1 MQNILIFLIL
11 LPLIGLLVSFL
22 INKNEEKSIF
32 GLTLG
37 TLGVHFVALVFLIG
51 TWLGCG
57 PNMISHKVWEV
68 YHSGHFHFDM
78 VLQFD
83 EISAIFG
90 VVADV
95 ILLLCAVFSR
105 YYIHRDAGFKRYFS
119 TMLLFALGLNLIIF
133 SGNFET
139 VFTGWEIIGIASFIL
154 IAYYRDRYLPV
165 KNASKVISVYRLG
178 DIALLLGIW
187 LSYHLW
193 HEHVTFAQLSDANF
207 VGAKM
212 TEHPMMSATIAL
224 LFIIAA
230 AVKSAQLPF
239 SSWLPRAMEGPTSS
253 SAIFYGALSVHMGVF
268 LLLRTYPFWSEMML
282 VKGVVITLGLCTA
295 LVAASIVRVQ
305 PTAKTQIAYGSIAQI
320 GLMFIEVA
328 LGWHVLALVHFMGNA
343 FLRVYQLLV
352 SPSLLHYFIH
362 DQFYNYTPSTKQKGW
377 VAAQKMQ
384 NTLYILGVKEWN
396 LDTFQVQYLWS
407 PFKWL
412 GNKLRFF
419 TTFPGIFLPVAV
431 LCLGLYDL
439 FLQPTL
445 SETMQ
450 NGLSLML
457 AFSAMILVL
466 NALSERGDARRAWW
480 SICVSQW
487 FVALAIAVDT
497 MHDWVHAGFF
507 LVGSIFFGILGH
519 FSLSKIAKTESS
531 IALNS
536 YLGHVYEHP
545 KTSFA
550 FLLAALG
557 LAGFPFSPTF
567 LGIDLMLS
575 YLTPQDIL
583 LVVVMAIYFIFMEL
597 AALRIYARVFLGQHV
612 KQYHEIAYRSS

>member
-1 MQNILIFLIL
+1 MQNILTFLIL
-11 LPLIGLLVSFL
+11 LPLLGLLLSLL
-22 INKNEEKSIF
+22 INKTAEKSIF
-32 GLTLG
+32 SLSIGILG
-37 TLGVHFVALVFLIG
+37 IHLIAQLFIIG
-51 TWLGCG
+51 TWWMDGA
-57 PNMISHKVWEV
+57 NTISHKIWEV
-68 YHSGHFHFDM
+68 YHSGHFRFDI

-83 EISAIFG
+83 EISAVFG

-105 YYIHRDAGFKRYFS
+105 YYIHRDAGFKRYFC
-119 TMLLFALGLNLIIF
+119 TLLLFALGINLILF

-139 VFTGWEIIGIASFIL
+139 VFTGWEIIGIASFVL
-154 IAYYRDRYLPV
+154 IAFYRDRYLPV
-165 KNASKVISVYRLG
+165 KNALKVISVYRLG

-193 HEHVTFAQLSDANF
+193 QEHVTFVQLNDPNF
-207 VGAKM
+207 MGLKM
-212 TEHPMMSATIAL
+212 AENPWMSATIAI

-253 SAIFYGALSVHMGVF
+253 SAVFYGALSVHIGVF
-268 LLLRTYPFWSEMML
+268 LLLRTYPFWSEMLL
-282 VKGVVITLGLCTA
+282 VKGFVIALGVFTA
-295 LVAASIVRVQ
+295 LVAASIAKVQ

-328 LGWHVLALVHFMGNA
+328 MGWHFFALLHFMGNA
-343 FLRVYQLLV
+343 FLRTYQLLL
-352 SPSLLHYFIH
+352 SPSLQHYFIH
-362 DQFYNYTPSTKQKGW
+362 DQFYNYRPSTKQKGW

-396 LDTFQVQYLWS
+396 LDIFQTKFLWL

-412 GNKLRFF
+412 GSKMHFF
-419 TTFPGIFLPVAV
+419 TTFPGVFLPIAV
-431 LCLGLYDL
+431 FILGLYDI

-450 NGLSLML
+450 NGLSLLL
-457 AFSAMILVL
+457 ALSAMFLVL
-466 NALSERGDARRAWW
+466 NSLSERGDARRAWW

-487 FVALAIAVDT
+487 FVALAISGNILQ
-497 MHDWVHAGFF
+497 DWVHAGFF
-507 LVGSIFFGILGH
+507 LAGSVCFGILGH
-519 FSLSKIAKTESS
+519 ICLTKVAKMESN

-575 YLTPQDIL
+575 YLTPKDLL

-612 KQYHEIAYRSS
+612 KKYHEIAYRSS